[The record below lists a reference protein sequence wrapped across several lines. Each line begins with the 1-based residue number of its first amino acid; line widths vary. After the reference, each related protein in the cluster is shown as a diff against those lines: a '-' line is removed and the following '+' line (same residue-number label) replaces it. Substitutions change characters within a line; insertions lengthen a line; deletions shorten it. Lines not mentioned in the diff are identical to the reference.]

1 MTTITDRDD
10 PGQTTEDDGVKQHD
24 DRRAGW
30 VYRHWTMSLLCVAVV
45 LLGGAF
51 FTVRAMSQTVQ
62 HDATPAAVPQS
73 AAMEQRLGVRF
84 SRIAV
89 VGDGG
94 LIVLSYVVLDP
105 EKATVFQSDREHPPV
120 LASEARP
127 LSTQRVSIMRNGHLM
142 RAGATY
148 YFVYENTK
156 GALQPGEQAAISY
169 GGLVLAHFPVL

>member
-1 MTTITDRDD
+1 MTTITDR
-10 PGQTTEDDGVKQHD
+10 TDDGGPTTDSKGTPD
-24 DRRAGW
+24 ARRRVGW
-30 VYRHWTMSLLCVAVV
+30 MSRHWTASLLCVAVV

-51 FTVRAMSQTVQ
+51 FAVRAMSDTTQQ
-62 HDATPAAVPQS
+62 RSAAVPQS

-156 GALQPGEQAAISY
+156 GALQPGELAAISY
-169 GGLVLAHFPVL
+169 RGLVLAHFPVL